1 MMNPKDGGMIMM
13 PQKRYP
19 TDVTDA
25 QYDLIHSLLPPPKS
39 GPGKKGRPVCDRRKV
54 INGILYVNT
63 TGCQWRMLP
72 RDFGNW
78 NTVYGYFRR
87 WSKDKT
93 WKHIMN
99 RLRKMERTRQG
110 RKANPSAGSIDS
122 QSVKSAL
129 QGQDVGIDG
138 GKKVKGRK
146 RHILVDTLG
155 LILSVLVTPANE
167 GERSGLKRLLLDY
180 FSEGINR
187 LRKIWVDG
195 GYSGTAIA
203 EWVKHLKKTW
213 RIVLEVSAK
222 EGKGF
227 HGVKKRWV
235 VERTFAWINNF
246 RRNSKDYEMLT
257 QHSEAMI
264 QISMVSLLLRRIA

>member
-1 MMNPKDGGMIMM
+1 
-13 PQKRYP
+13 
-19 TDVTDA
+19 
-25 QYDLIHSLLPPPKS
+25 
-39 GPGKKGRPVCDRRKV
+39 
-54 INGILYVNT
+54 
-63 TGCQWRMLP
+63 
-72 RDFGNW
+72 
-78 NTVYGYFRR
+78 
-87 WSKDKT
+87 
-93 WKHIMN
+93 MN

-138 GKKVKGRK
+138 GKHVKGRK

-203 EWVKHLKKTW
+203 EWVKNLKKTW

-222 EGKGF
+222 DGKGF
-227 HGVKKRWV
+227 HGVKKRWG

-246 RRNSKDYEMLT
+246 RRNSTDYEMLS

>member
-1 MMNPKDGGMIMM
+1 MNNSKDGGLIMM
-13 PQKRYP
+13 PHKIYP

-25 QYDLIHSLLPPPKS
+25 QYELIRSLLPPPKS

-72 RDFGNW
+72 REFGHW

-87 WSKDKT
+87 WSKDHT
-93 WKHIMN
+93 WKRIMN
-99 RLRKMERTRQG
+99 CLRKMERTRHG

-155 LILSVLVTPANE
+155 LILTVIVTPANE

-180 FSEGINR
+180 FSDGVNR

-203 EWVKHLKKTW
+203 EWVKNLKKTW
-213 RIVLEVSAK
+213 RIVLDVSEK
-222 EGKGF
+222 DGKGF
-227 HGVKKRWV
+227 HVVKKRWV
-235 VERTFAWINNF
+235 VERTFAWIYNF
-246 RRNSKDYEMLT
+246 RRHAKDYETLT
-257 QHSEAMI
+257 RNSEAMI
-264 QISMVSLLLRRIA
+264 QISMISILLRRIA